1 MRVMISREY
10 KFKFY
15 LNITH
20 FIIINGKEGQVH
32 PHTWEFTVHIKKI
45 TNEFLQFNVFEKA
58 IEEYLIPYQNTL
70 LNSVEPFDRIVP
82 TLEHV
87 SDYFGEQFQKIIRE
101 IGGELL
107 WMESSETPTRSYVI
121 DYEEDEGV
129 CDASVTNRKKGV
141 SHVVDS
147 VISDIL
153 GENP

>member
-15 LNITH
+15 LNINH
-20 FIIINGKEGQVH
+20 FIIIGGKEGQPH
-32 PHTWEFTVHIKKI
+32 PHTWEFTVHIKKL
-45 TNEFLQFNVFEKA
+45 TTKFLQFNVFEKA
-58 IEEYLIPYQNTL
+58 IEEYLVPYQNKL

-87 SDYFGEQFQKIIRE
+87 SDYFGEQFQKIIQD

-121 DYEEDEGV
+121 DYQEDEGV
-129 CDASVTNRKKGV
+129 CDGLMVKRHEAVQ
-141 SHVVDS
+141 HVVDS
-147 VISDIL
+147 VIDDIL
-153 GENP
+153 GENA